1 MSEKTDPRPCS
12 DCDNSVDRR
21 RFLTTTA
28 GLALAG
34 TTTAMLVRGSM
45 VHAAPTPKSAAE
57 TVVGE
62 LYTTLTA
69 DQKKAVAL
77 AWDDPRRTR
86 VNANWHVVSQ
96 TIGDFFNK
104 SQQDLIRQV
113 VKDITSE
120 DGYERLMKQME
131 DDYGGFPEYSIA
143 IFGDPAKGPFEFEL
157 TGRHL
162 TLRADG
168 NSVPG
173 AAFGGPLVYGHGEQ
187 GNLKDNLFS
196 HLTVRANEVFKALD
210 SDQRTQALLS
220 DAPGETAVQLR
231 KNVDKIPGIAG
242 SDLSKDQQKLVKA
255 VLKDMLSTYREE
267 DVSEA
272 MEILKAGGG
281 IESTRFAFYSGEDI
295 DNDKVWDVWRIESPT
310 VVCHFRGAPHV
321 HAYINIQ
328 RRSS

>member
-1 MSEKTDPRPCS
+1 MPRTPDQSQCQECES
-12 DCDNSVDRR
+12 SLDRR
-21 RFLTTTA
+21 NFLTATA

-34 TTTAMLVRGSM
+34 TTTAMLARGSM
-45 VHAAPTPKSAAE
+45 LHAAPSPKSAAE

-62 LYTTLTA
+62 LYTTLSD

-77 AWDDPRRTR
+77 AWDDPRRLR
-86 VNANWHVVSQ
+86 VDANWHVVSE
-96 TIGDFFNK
+96 TIGDFFSK
-104 SQQDLIRQV
+104 SQQDLIRKV
-113 VKDITSE
+113 VKGITSE
-120 DGYERLMKQME
+120 DGYDRLMQQME

-187 GNLKDNLFS
+187 GNLKGNLFS

-210 SDQRTQALLS
+210 SDQRKKALLS
-220 DAPGETAVQLR
+220 KAPGETAVQLR
-231 KNVDKIPGIAG
+231 KNVDAIPGIAG
-242 SDLSKDQQKLVKA
+242 SDLSKDQQQLVQA
-255 VLKDMLSTYREE
+255 VLKDMLSTYRKE
-267 DVSEA
+267 DVAEA

-281 IESTRFAFYSGEDI
+281 LDTTRFAFYSAEDI